1 MRRNSYPLRLRTIAG
16 AVLAALVVSA
26 ANPAAAADDHSDAM
40 RLRRSGEILPLQ
52 EVLKRSPRRGGE
64 RVLDVELERK
74 QDGYVYEVESL
85 DKKGRVRKDY
95 YDAKTGNR
103 MRSRRRGQ

>member
-1 MRRNSYPLRLRTIAG
+1 MQPFVYKLKIRIFAG
-16 AVLAALVVSA
+16 AALAVLAALSTY
-26 ANPAAAADDHSDAM
+26 PATADNDHGDAM

-52 EVLKRSPRRGGE
+52 EVLKRSRRKRGE
-64 RVLDVELERK
+64 RVLDVELEHKR
-74 QDGYVYEVESL
+74 DRYIYEVESL

-103 MRSRRRGQ
+103 VRSRRKD